1 MCSVTCSCSKTGLG
15 LIFRSFTTMAGVPF
29 LHSKKVRRAT
39 VLSPMLSPLGANKFP
54 NAMGLERSLPG
65 VIEGRDVRFW
75 HKADIVKPHN
85 APTATCGWMSGPRA
99 TQGMR
104 PLLAHEAR
112 PCSIYGEA
120 VLEVHWRLV
129 ACLYDL
135 RRPVA
140 ACGCG
145 SLYATNS
152 HAPSLHPPQHR
163 ITGGFALAPQPSTWG
178 DVSLGRSTPRI
189 RTNPVQRRKN

>member
-1 MCSVTCSCSKTGLG
+1 GHPLLRVVRPYRVRVRTRRCEYIDQDKTTGQLT
-15 LIFRSFTTMAGVPF
+15 LSPPGVHGF
-29 LHSKKVRRAT
+29 SMWNFCHARMSAFGTKRTSRRA
-39 VLSPMLSPLGANKFP
+39 
-54 NAMGLERSLPG
+54 RSMSAFG
-65 VIEGRDVRFW
+65 G
-75 HKADIVKPHN
+75 KADIVKSHN
-85 APTATCGWMSGPRA
+85 APTATCRWKSGPRA
-99 TQGMR
+99 KQGMR

-120 VLEVHWRLV
+120 VLEVRWRLV

-152 HAPSLHPPQHR
+152 HAP
-163 ITGGFALAPQPSTWG
+163 
-178 DVSLGRSTPRI
+178 
-189 RTNPVQRRKN
+189 